1 MAPEFHDE
9 IAHDVDEL
17 KADIAFERGEL
28 GAAIKHDYSTAETG
42 IVPLDHR
49 RPMWHFMGLWTTFV
63 AGFSYMLLGF
73 EIRAG
78 GHSLLATVGITL
90 LGYGIYVAYAIF
102 GSYLGSR
109 TGQTHALLTRSVFG
123 SGGSVIVSAFV
134 LLAPLG
140 WVAFQANLLVA
151 LWDGFYGWGAI
162 FTLTLL
168 VAGLMI
174 FNNLLGFTGISVFA
188 RYLVTPVL
196 ILWCAYMIVK
206 GFVSD
211 GGRFHGTPSGSGLPF
226 WVAVVA
232 VIGFAMWGNEP
243 DVWRYGKPRFAWPLP
258 TYLFAGAIFTLFV
271 AAGWMMETLAKS
283 SDSAAIFRYTVH
295 YSLFGA
301 FWLAWI
307 LATISQVA
315 INDGNYYESV
325 NAGQNLFGSWKL
337 WRRPLTCLL
346 VAGGGVIA
354 ADLVNF
360 HFLNGWFKVA
370 SFLAVTVPSAT
381 VIMAVD
387 HFLLPRLFRI
397 SRPLDH
403 VPRWEE
409 AGFMNVPAVVA
420 LLVAVFF
427 GVTGTAS
434 WPHGW
439 LEATPPNSWGPVP
452 LEAWLIAGAGYLA
465 LVGVAQALGS
475 VRTQLGFAKTVRD
488 DETTGEAVIDIAS
501 TGAVGSPGM
510 APATAMEPTTD

>member
-1 MAPEFHDE
+1 MAPEHEE
-9 IAHDVDEL
+9 IALDIEDI
-17 KADIAFERGEL
+17 KADIAFERAEL
-28 GAAIKHDYSTAETG
+28 GASIKHDYSTAETG

-49 RPMWHFMGLWTTFV
+49 RPMWHFMALWTTFV
-63 AGFSYMLLGF
+63 SGFSYMFLGF
-73 EIRAG
+73 EIHDG
-78 GHSLLATVGITL
+78 GHSLAVAVAITL
-90 LGYGIYVAYAIF
+90 IGYGMYAVYAVV
-102 GSYLGSR
+102 GAYLGSR

-123 SGGSVIVSAFV
+123 LAGSWIVSAFI
-134 LLAPLG
+134 LIAPLG
-140 WVAFQANLLVA
+140 WVGYQANLLVT

-188 RYLVTPVL
+188 RYLVTPLL
-196 ILWCAYMIVK
+196 ILWCLYMVIK
-206 GFVSD
+206 GFVDNGS
-211 GGRFHGTPSGSGLPF
+211 RFHGTPSGSGLPF

-243 DVWRYGKPRFAWPLP
+243 DIWRYGKPRFVWPIP
-258 TYLFAGAIFTLFV
+258 TYLFAAAFFTLFTV
-271 AAGWMMETLAKS
+271 AGWMMDQLANAHGN
-283 SDSAAIFRYTVH
+283 DATIFRFTVH

-307 LATISQVA
+307 IATISQVA
-315 INDGNYYESV
+315 VNDGNYYESV
-325 NAGQNLFGSWKL
+325 NAGQNLFGSWHR

-354 ADLVNF
+354 AWLVNF

-409 AGFMNVPAVVA
+409 TGFINLPAVIA
-420 LLVAVFF
+420 LLGAVFY

-434 WPHGW
+434 WPQGW

-452 LEAWLIAGAGYLA
+452 LETWAIAGVAYVVLVVLVRWAGNAKTL
-465 LVGVAQALGS
+465 
-475 VRTQLGFAKTVRD
+475 LGFSRPAL
-488 DETTGEAVIDIAS
+488 EAAVPGTAIVDIAS
-501 TGAVGSPGM
+501 LAEGDLGGTVA
-510 APATAMEPTTD
+510 APAGA

>member
-1 MAPEFHDE
+1 MAPEE

-17 KADIAFERGEL
+17 KADIAFERAEL
-28 GAAIKHDYSTAETG
+28 GTAIKHDYSTAETG
-42 IVPLDHR
+42 IVPLTHR

-63 AGFSYMLLGF
+63 AGFSYMFLGF
-73 EIRAG
+73 EIHDG
-78 GHSLLATVGITL
+78 GHSLAGTVAITL
-90 LGYGIYVAYAIF
+90 IGYGMYVAYAMC

-123 SGGSVIVSAFV
+123 LAGSWIVSAFI
-134 LLAPLG
+134 LIAPLG
-140 WVAFQANLLVA
+140 WVGYQANLLVV
-151 LWDGFYGWGAI
+151 LWNGFYGWSAI

-168 VAGLMI
+168 LAGLMI

-188 RYLVTPVL
+188 RYLVTPILIIWCIYMVL
-196 ILWCAYMIVK
+196 RAIIGHSGSL
-206 GFVSD
+206 G
-211 GGRFHGTPSGSGLPF
+211 GTPQASFSFPF

-232 VIGFAMWGNEP
+232 VIGFSMWGNEP
-243 DVWRYGKPRFAWPLP
+243 DFWRYGRPSFTWPLP
-258 TYLFAGAIFTLFV
+258 TYIFSAFWFTLFV
-271 AAGWMMETLAKS
+271 VAGWMMETLAKTG
-283 SDSAAIFRYTVH
+283 DTAAIFRYTVH
-295 YSLFGA
+295 FSLFGA

-307 LATISQVA
+307 IATVSQFA

-325 NAGQNLFGSWKL
+325 NAGQNLFGSIPRWP
-337 WRRPLTCLL
+337 RVLTCLL

-370 SFLAVTVPSAT
+370 SFLAVSVPSAT
-381 VIMAVD
+381 VVMAAD

-409 AGFMNVPAVVA
+409 AGMINLPAVIA
-420 LLVAVFF
+420 LLAAVFF

-439 LEATPPNSWGPVP
+439 LEATAPNSWGPVP
-452 LEAWLIAGAGYLA
+452 LEAWAIAGGGYIA
-465 LVGVAQALGS
+465 LVAL
-475 VRTQLGFAKTVRD
+475 VRGMANVKQVLGFSKPALAATVPGDAVVDVASESESR
-488 DETTGEAVIDIAS
+488 TGVM
-501 TGAVGSPGM
+501 P
-510 APATAMEPTTD
+510 APASA